1 MSQKKVL
8 IVDDSKLMRIIIKK
22 ILSSDDTF
30 TVISEAGNGIEALAE
45 IEKEVPDLIF
55 LDIEMPEMD
64 GVEALKE
71 IRAKYSTKVIVVSS
85 VAQMGSS
92 RAAEVNQLG
101 ADAIIEKPGGAVDP
115 TLATQKGKEF
125 IKIARKVIVKD

>member
-8 IVDDSKLMRIIIKK
+8 IVDDSKLMRIIIKR

-30 TVISEAGNGIEALAE
+30 TVISEAGNGVEALAE

-115 TLATQKGKEF
+115 TLALSL
-125 IKIARKVIVKD
+125 IHI

>member
-1 MSQKKVL
+1 M
-8 IVDDSKLMRIIIKK
+8 
-22 ILSSDDTF
+22 
-30 TVISEAGNGIEALAE
+30 
-45 IEKEVPDLIF
+45 
-55 LDIEMPEMD
+55 
-64 GVEALKE
+64 KE

-101 ADAIIEKPGGAVDP
+101 VDAIIEKPGGAVDP

-125 IKIARKVIVKD
+125 IANLLEDGVKKKLLNNELIRKLGWKPKNKFEDTLRNYISKIKDEIVFD